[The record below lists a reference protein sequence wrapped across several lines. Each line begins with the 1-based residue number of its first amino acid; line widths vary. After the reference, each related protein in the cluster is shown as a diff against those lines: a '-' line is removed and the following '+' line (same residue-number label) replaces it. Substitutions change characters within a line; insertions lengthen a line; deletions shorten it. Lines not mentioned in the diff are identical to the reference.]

1 MTTADCTAASP
12 PEITAG
18 GIYDIVS
25 KITPFAFDGMDVA
38 ISASFAEFLEKITF
52 ALEYTDENQTARD
65 AAPFLAV
72 IGVHKELL
80 AFRLAGARDTARVSR
95 TETRVPLD
103 GIQMD
108 PTWPSFVISAG
119 PYNPE
124 DDTDEFDEDED
135 ER

>member
-1 MTTADCTAASP
+1 MTTADCTAASA

-25 KITPFAFDGMDVA
+25 KITPFAFDGMDVS
-38 ISASFAEFLEKITF
+38 ISATFAESFEKITF
-52 ALEYTDENQTARD
+52 GLEYTDETQSATD
-65 AAPFLAV
+65 AAPFLSV
-72 IGVHKELL
+72 IGANKELL
-80 AFRLAGARDTARVSR
+80 ASRLADARDAARISR

-108 PTWPSFVISAG
+108 PTWPSFVMSAG

-124 DDTDEFDEDED
+124 DDTDEDDND
-135 ER
+135 Y